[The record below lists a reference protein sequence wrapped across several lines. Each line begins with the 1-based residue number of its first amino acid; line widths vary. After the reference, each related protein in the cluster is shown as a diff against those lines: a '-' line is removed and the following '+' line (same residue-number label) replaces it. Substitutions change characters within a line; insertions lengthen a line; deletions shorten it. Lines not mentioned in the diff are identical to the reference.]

1 MMFSESCKY
10 AVKATLYIAKCAI
23 NNERVGLKEIADSI
37 NSPVAFTAKILQQL
51 VKEGIIDSMKG
62 PTGGF
67 FIDGNKLNKVS
78 VGHIVRAIDGEEIFI
93 GCGLG
98 LERCNEL
105 KPCPLHDDFVKIR
118 MNIKTMLEQTSLKEF
133 ANELES
139 GLTFLKR

>member
-1 MMFSESCKY
+1 M
-10 AVKATLYIAKCAI
+10 
-23 NNERVGLKEIADSI
+23 
-37 NSPVAFTAKILQQL
+37 
-51 VKEGIIDSMKG
+51 
-62 PTGGF
+62 
-67 FIDGNKLNKVS
+67 NKVS